1 MSKTPKQPVSQE
13 KDDYDQMDEMFLA
26 LNNAL
31 KEKEEELK
39 KKESELKKRE
49 KETEDTKK
57 RFMAALEECAARELD
72 NEKREKEL
80 EKKAASINKNIELNL
95 KMDVQLNKQQ
105 AELRSRAL
113 AEARKYIPEIF
124 VAIPPD
130 DKNNTMAMM
139 KRLNQINSSLYQKYL
154 RYYDSIEI
162 ALRHIYEMSMM
173 KNDGLMCMKIAAA
186 FYRTQFPS
194 VSAKEIYTNT
204 ETYLTEIAAIEND
217 ELQKAIAAFKAK
229 VLGDLKKEADKKGS
243 T

>member
-1 MSKTPKQPVSQE
+1 MSKTPQTPTQE

-31 KEKEEELK
+31 EAKENELKEKEEELK
-39 KKESELKKRE
+39 QKEATLKKRE

-57 RFMAALEECAARELD
+57 RFMGALEECAARELA
-72 NEKREKEL
+72 NEKREKAI
-80 EKKAASINKNIELNL
+80 KKNIELNL
-95 KMDVQLNKQQ
+95 KMDAQLNKQQ

-124 VAIPPD
+124 VAIPPA

-139 KRLNQINSSLYQKYL
+139 KRLNQINSALYQKYL

-162 ALRHIYEMSMM
+162 ALRHIYEISMM

-194 VSAKEIYTNT
+194 VSAKDIYANT
-204 ETYLTEIAAIEND
+204 MTYLTEIAAIEND

-229 VLGDLKKEADKKGS
+229 VLGDLKREAD